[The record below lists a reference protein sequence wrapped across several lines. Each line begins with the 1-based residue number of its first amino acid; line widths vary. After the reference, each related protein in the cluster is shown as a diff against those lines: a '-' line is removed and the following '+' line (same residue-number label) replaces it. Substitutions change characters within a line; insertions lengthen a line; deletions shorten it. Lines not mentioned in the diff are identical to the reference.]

1 MEGEH
6 DDSSVRSPPPKCD
19 SDCKDKPPT
28 RFKSQLEAYKL
39 TQTACDLC
47 LDGVH
52 YSRQYCQTC
61 RATYCSSHLEQ
72 HSKAPATRTHKVFTY
87 AQAAAGWGSTVSW
100 SQALIILVAVMIP
113 VLYVFS
119 GDDEDARVKAFVRDQ
134 RAEANRR
141 MQGCEELYQAVE
153 KQRLLLVQRVCQSE
167 EMFRNRR
174 HMLKSRIQEDHKQ
187 LRKVLGEAEETH
199 VIRVT
204 VLPLIESQYSM
215 LYAMLEN
222 HTSSAGV
229 QKWCDE
235 WASKSNAAQSI

>member
-1 MEGEH
+1 M
-6 DDSSVRSPPPKCD
+6 
-19 SDCKDKPPT
+19 
-28 RFKSQLEAYKL
+28 
-39 TQTACDLC
+39 
-47 LDGVH
+47 
-52 YSRQYCQTC
+52 
-61 RATYCSSHLEQ
+61 
-72 HSKAPATRTHKVFTY
+72 
-87 AQAAAGWGSTVSW
+87 
-100 SQALIILVAVMIP
+100 
-113 VLYVFS
+113 
-119 GDDEDARVKAFVRDQ
+119 RDQ